1 MRPWGKP
8 LWLLQMEPMKVKG
21 WFLIGAITSQ
31 ERCLSMVRNQVKTFD
46 LAHAAFLEIVD
57 EVSVFSEQTTALR
70 AKNRTSFQKEV
81 KEDVRE
87 LHTFGLLEPI
97 RRLQRLVD
105 QWVVGEHKKN
115 VILDV
120 TCLPERFFFP
130 MLRWLLASI
139 EVENLI
145 VTCMSPAK
153 YTEKEL
159 AYNPQDL
166 AHLPTFGGSVDS
178 TPRSVKRVIVSAGFL
193 PFGLP
198 DLLKNNYSAPDIEL
212 HVIFPFPSA
221 PASVKRSWEFVRK
234 VELDISLKDDRQLV
248 RIGTNDL
255 SGCFDR
261 INAITR
267 SGSIPTVFAPY
278 GPKAHSVAMC
288 LMAIQMGA
296 EVLYTQPT
304 FYHPEYTTGIKL
316 EDGVPSGY
324 AYAVRVNGQALY

>member
-8 LWLLQMEPMKVKG
+8 QWLFQMEAMKVKS
-21 WFLIGAITSQ
+21 WLLIGAISTQ
-31 ERCLSMVRNQVKTFD
+31 ERCLSMVRNQTNTFE

-57 EVSVFSEQTTALR
+57 ETSDFSDQTTAMREANR
-70 AKNRTSFQKEV
+70 ASFQREV
-81 KEDVRE
+81 KEDFRE
-87 LHTFGLLEPI
+87 LHSYDLLEPLK
-97 RRLQRLVD
+97 RLQKLVD
-105 QWVVGEHKKN
+105 QWVGGEHRKN
-115 VILDV
+115 IIVDV

-130 MLRWLLASI
+130 MLRWLLDSA

-145 VTCMSPAK
+145 VTCMSPAR

-166 AHLPTFGGSVDS
+166 AHIPTFGGSLDS
-178 TPRSVKRVIVSAGFL
+178 TPRVVKRVIVSAGFL

-198 DLLKNNYSAPDIEL
+198 DLLKNDYRAPDIEL
-212 HVIFPFPSA
+212 HILFPFPA
-221 PASVKRSWEFVRK
+221 TPASVKRSWEFVRK
-234 VELDISLKDDRQLV
+234 VELDVSLKDDRQLA
-248 RIGTNDL
+248 RIGASDL

-261 INAITR
+261 INVITR
-267 SGSIPTVFAPY
+267 DGSIPTVFAPY

-288 LMAIQMGA
+288 LKAIQMGA

-316 EDGVPSGY
+316 NDGVPSGY

>member
-8 LWLLQMEPMKVKG
+8 RWLLQMDSMRANS
-21 WFLIGAITSQ
+21 WLLIGAISTQ
-31 ERCLSMVRNQVKTFD
+31 ERCLSMVRNQAITFN

-57 EVSVFSEQTTALR
+57 EASVFSDQANSMREV
-70 AKNRTSFQKEV
+70 NRTHFQKEV
-81 KEDVRE
+81 RANFRE
-87 LHTFGLLEPI
+87 LHTYDLLEPLK
-97 RRLQRLVD
+97 RLQRQVD
-105 QWVVGEHKKN
+105 QWVVGEHKNN

-130 MLRWLLASI
+130 LLRWLLDST
-139 EVENLI
+139 EVKNLI
-145 VTCMSPAK
+145 VTCMAPAR
-153 YTEKEL
+153 YTAQEL

-166 AHLPTFGGSVDS
+166 AHIPTFGGSIES
-178 TPRSVKRVIVSAGFL
+178 TPRPVKRVIVSAGFL

-198 DLLKNNYSAPDIEL
+198 DLLKNNYSSPDIEL
-212 HVIFPFPSA
+212 HVIFPFPAA

-234 VELDISLKDDRQLV
+234 VELDNGLKDDRQLARV
-248 RIGTNDL
+248 GANDL

-267 SGSIPTVFAPY
+267 DGSIPTVFAPY

-288 LMAIQMGA
+288 LKAIKMGA

-304 FYHPEYTTGIKL
+304 FYHPEYTTGVKL
-316 EDGVPSGY
+316 DDGVPAGY
-324 AYAVRVNGQALY
+324 AYAVRINGQALY